1 MTRITHLGFEVR
13 VDVELAD
20 GGTCWVQLSRGS
32 AADLGLEEKQ
42 QVWVRRTDTPVPD
55 AGEA

>member
-13 VDVELAD
+13 VDVELAE

-32 AADLGLEEKQ
+32 AADLELEEKQ
-42 QVWVRRTDTPVPD
+42 QVWVRRTDLPTSDQLP
-55 AGEA
+55 A